1 MSSSSRAPQHV
12 LGLDFVDR
20 DHAALELLFEA
31 ASRSAGEELKRLA
44 ASIVEETEAH
54 FAREEEFMRG
64 ADFPG
69 LHCHAAQHRMLLLEL
84 RRRTSGDDEARRR
97 LGVTIPQLVLS
108 HVLTMDRMMA
118 EFARGELSA
127 ADFDVLRLPVPETAS

>member
-1 MSSSSRAPQHV
+1 MSSPSRAPQHA

-20 DHAALELLFEA
+20 DHAALELMFEA
-31 ASRSAGEELKRLA
+31 ASQAEGEDLKRLA
-44 ASIVEETEAH
+44 AAVVEETEAH

-69 LHCHAAQHRMLLLEL
+69 LHCHAAQHRMLLMEL
-84 RRRTSGDDEARRR
+84 RRRTSSDDEERRR
-97 LGVTIPQLVLS
+97 FGVTIPQLVLS

-127 ADFDVLRLPVPETAS
+127 ADFDGLRLPVPETAS